1 MVVDPLKNYP
11 GYALRRASAAS
22 MERLSSRLATL
33 ELRPSE
39 ASVLLVIHAN
49 PHVKQSQIGHLL
61 DIAGANMA
69 PLVGRL
75 DRSGLIERHPVD
87 GRSHGLTLSA
97 AGRSCA
103 AKVERIFK
111 DHEEQLLAKIPKS
124 QRATFLSALQALW
137 KAE

>member
-1 MVVDPLKNYP
+1 MVVDPLTHYP
-11 GYALRRASAAS
+11 GYLLRRASAAS

-49 PHVKQSQIGHLL
+49 PHIKQSQIGRLL

-75 DRSGLIERHPVD
+75 GRSGLIERHPVD

-97 AGRSCA
+97 AGRACA
-103 AKVERIFK
+103 AKVDRIIK
-111 DHEEQLLAKIPKS
+111 EHEEELLSQIPKA
-124 QRATFLSALQALW
+124 QRTAFISALQSLW
-137 KAE
+137 KGK